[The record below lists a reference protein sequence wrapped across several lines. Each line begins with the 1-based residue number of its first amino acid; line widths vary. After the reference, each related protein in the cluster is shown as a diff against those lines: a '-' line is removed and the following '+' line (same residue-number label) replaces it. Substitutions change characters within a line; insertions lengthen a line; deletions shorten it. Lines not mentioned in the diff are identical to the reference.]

1 MPTSDIPTISARGGG
16 DPPIDPRTGKPT
28 DIWCGGTSL
37 LADGRVLV
45 TGGNLDKEPAHVS
58 TGLNTV
64 FTFDPWTESWDSH
77 GPMRQGRWYPT
88 QLLMP
93 DARTLIANGLSA
105 PGDPDFGS
113 LGPSGSGGMNDDA
126 EVFEPGGDV
135 SQLDFRFN
143 EPGRPP
149 LSEIYPKLFGAHT
162 GHGLAAGP
170 RPTDSWYLAHVKC
183 NVALSIPAGGRRGA
197 S

>member
-1 MPTSDIPTISARGGG
+1 M
-16 DPPIDPRTGKPT
+16 
-28 DIWCGGTSL
+28 
-37 LADGRVLV
+37 
-45 TGGNLDKEPAHVS
+45 GGNLHKEPAHVS

-77 GPMRQGRWYPT
+77 EPMRQGRWYPT

-93 DARTLIANGLSA
+93 DARTLIASGLSA
-105 PGDPDFGS
+105 SGDPDFGS

-149 LSEIYPKLFGAHT
+149 LSEIYPKLFGRTPGTCWPPARDQPT
-162 GHGLAAGP
+162 AGTSRTSSATSP
-170 RPTDSWYLAHVKC
+170 SRSRQAVGVERADRPLAHAQLGHC
-183 NVALSIPAGGRRGA
+183 GHARRRA
-197 S
+197 C

>member
-88 QLLMP
+88 QLLMR
-93 DARTLIANGLSA
+93 DARTLSRAASRRRATPISA
-105 PGDPDFGS
+105 P
-113 LGPSGSGGMNDDA
+113 SGRA
-126 EVFEPGGDV
+126 E
-135 SQLDFRFN
+135 
-143 EPGRPP
+143 
-149 LSEIYPKLFGAHT
+149 
-162 GHGLAAGP
+162 AAG
-170 RPTDSWYLAHVKC
+170 
-183 NVALSIPAGGRRGA
+183 
-197 S
+197 

>member
-77 GPMRQGRWYPT
+77 EPMRQGRWYPT

-93 DARTLIANGLSA
+93 DARTTTPRSSRPAVTSRSWTSA
-105 PGDPDFGS
+105 S
-113 LGPSGSGGMNDDA
+113 TSRAARRSRRSTRNLLGAHRTRAGRRPATNR
-126 EVFEPGGDV
+126 
-135 SQLDFRFN
+135 QLVPRARQVQRRPLD
-143 EPGRPP
+143 PGRPSAWSELTD
-149 LSEIYPKLFGAHT
+149 LSRTRNWGTAVISPT
-162 GHGLAAGP
+162 GP
-170 RPTDSWYLAHVKC
+170 C
-183 NVALSIPAGGRRGA
+183 
-197 S
+197 

>member
-1 MPTSDIPTISARGGG
+1 
-16 DPPIDPRTGKPT
+16 
-28 DIWCGGTSL
+28 
-37 LADGRVLV
+37 
-45 TGGNLDKEPAHVS
+45 
-58 TGLNTV
+58 
-64 FTFDPWTESWDSH
+64 
-77 GPMRQGRWYPT
+77 
-88 QLLMP
+88 
-93 DARTLIANGLSA
+93 
-105 PGDPDFGS
+105 
-113 LGPSGSGGMNDDA
+113 MNDDA